1 MKPTKLLIVAALLSG
16 ATAFA
21 GTTGMK
27 TSSPSAPSTSDSSG
41 MSNPS
46 EMSKTSRAEKMDDKK
61 FFHAAIDFA
70 PGSAVLS
77 DDHKAKLRQ
86 LVREV
91 RSSRDI
97 EQVTIAA
104 WSDKA
109 LPMKDAKLLDSDK
122 DLAERRADAIRDIV
136 RMELG
141 VSDIDAYN
149 MAEPAN
155 WLARTFN
162 TKDAELKS
170 VFGRTAEETPVTRE
184 EFQLIKDAGAPGKAV
199 VVAEYDIDDTMNTP
213 AQTPTTP

>member
-21 GTTGMK
+21 GNTGMK
-27 TSSPSAPSTSDSSG
+27 TTSPSTPSTSDHTG
-41 MSNPS
+41 TY
-46 EMSKTSRAEKMDDKK
+46 SKDMVKGDRAMEGKK

-77 DDHKAKLRQ
+77 EEHKAKLRQ